1 MRSRTPIK
9 ERAQPKQQ
17 SLPLPSVST
26 TASGKAEQAAV
37 VTALAR
43 LLLEAA
49 KVTVRREAA
58 DDAS

>member
-26 TASGKAEQAAV
+26 TANGKAEQAAV